1 MISHRKCEKVAKQR
15 CLTRAGLKRYDSQ
28 RVGKGLSVKSH
39 YSQSYVD
46 MGLLFE
52 ETLTYAQFMVEVRV
66 DVVYASEHEWGGKKL
81 IRSLLVN
88 LTSGEVDDR
97 GQGQHR
103 PWTSGSLNEAEE
115 DLFKAEMGSSVV
127 HVEKKGMCLAL
138 TWICLAHVVY
148 VKKISFL
155 GWKQPLLLLVLM
167 FSILSALKTGCN
179 NLKIVH
185 FVVSCFQYQVREI
198 ES

>member
-1 MISHRKCEKVAKQR
+1 MLEVVWLQFVQFKYKNLGDFCEHCGMISHRKCEKVAKQR

-81 IRSLLVN
+81 IRSLLVSKYDYCFGFPCFPTRFIN
-88 LTSGEVDDR
+88 DVLPFEEIRSHIWR
-97 GQGQHR
+97 G
-103 PWTSGSLNEAEE
+103 
-115 DLFKAEMGSSVV
+115 
-127 HVEKKGMCLAL
+127 
-138 TWICLAHVVY
+138 
-148 VKKISFL
+148 
-155 GWKQPLLLLVLM
+155 
-167 FSILSALKTGCN
+167 
-179 NLKIVH
+179 
-185 FVVSCFQYQVREI
+185 
-198 ES
+198 

>member
-81 IRSLLVN
+81 IRSLLV
-88 LTSGEVDDR
+88 SKD
-97 GQGQHR
+97 
-103 PWTSGSLNEAEE
+103 
-115 DLFKAEMGSSVV
+115 
-127 HVEKKGMCLAL
+127 
-138 TWICLAHVVY
+138 
-148 VKKISFL
+148 KISHL
-155 GWKQPLLLLVLM
+155 ARLTTEDKASIVRGLADHLMKQRRTWSKQRWVPLLFM
-167 FSILSALKTGCN
+167 SRK
-179 NLKIVH
+179 KEW
-185 FVVSCFQYQVREI
+185 Y
-198 ES
+198 